1 MFRIKSTLFALAAA
15 ASLCGAASAQVTTL
29 RIQDYPGLGNFL
41 VRVAN
46 ANGLCEKHGVKCE
59 LRQIPQAPLG
69 LQTLLAGDI
78 EVAFGPPEV
87 LVQAINKGADVRVVG
102 SGARAPIF
110 FLMASSALD
119 TPNASKGYPAVMHD
133 FKGKKI
139 GVTARGSAAE
149 FQLKTLLQGAGM
161 TADDVTIVAV
171 GSPNTAFPAIA
182 NKQIDGLMLFSPMDG
197 FCEVTKACRIVVNPR
212 QGEGPKELLGMDG
225 AAVVQIVGAEFAAK
239 NPKAIAAYRA
249 AMREAEAI
257 VQKPD
262 NYPAVLKIAQDTF
275 KINAPGGEK
284 ILDVALR
291 NAIPGLRFEVDP
303 KALQHAAQYMQ
314 QTGQIDK
321 TVDTSKLLL
330 AN

>member
-1 MFRIKSTLFALAAA
+1 MRRIKSTLFALAAA
-15 ASLCGAASAQVTTL
+15 ALLSGAASAQVTTL

-46 ANGLCEKHGVKCE
+46 ANGLCEKHGIKCE

-87 LVQAINKGADVRVVG
+87 LVQAINKGADVRVIG

-110 FLMASSALD
+110 FLMAAAALD

-149 FQLKTLLQGAGM
+149 FQLKTMLQDAGM
-161 TADDVTIVAV
+161 KADDVTIVAV

-225 AAVVQIVGAEFAAK
+225 AAVVQIVTADFAAK

-262 NYPAVLKIAQDTF
+262 NYAAVLKIAQDTF
-275 KINAPGGEK
+275 KINAPGGDK